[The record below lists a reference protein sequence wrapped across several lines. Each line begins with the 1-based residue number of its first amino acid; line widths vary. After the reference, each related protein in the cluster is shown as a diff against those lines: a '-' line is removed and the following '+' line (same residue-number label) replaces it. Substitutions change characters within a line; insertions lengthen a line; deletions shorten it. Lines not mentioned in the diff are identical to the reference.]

1 MEDKIKL
8 IAQRVKDLREIMD
21 VSIDDMA
28 KELNMTEELYLEYE
42 SGKHDFTFS
51 ILYSIA
57 NKLRIDIVDL
67 MTGETPHLSV
77 CSVVRKGEG
86 LHMERRKEYK
96 YEHLA
101 YIFKNKIMEPFLVTV
116 ESNDIDARGHQNSH
130 DGQEFNYVI
139 EGSMKLLIKDS
150 EIVLHKGDAAYYNAK
165 TPHSMEA
172 IGGCCRFLSVIAK

>member
-8 IAQRVKDLREIMD
+8 IAQRVKDLREVVE
-21 VSIDDMA
+21 VSVDDMA
-28 KELNMTEELYLEYE
+28 KELNISKELYLEYE
-42 SGKHDFTFS
+42 KGKHDFTFS

-57 NKLRIDIVDL
+57 NKLGVDIVDL
-67 MTGETPHLSV
+67 MTGETPHLKV

-116 ESNDIDARGHQNSH
+116 ELSDVDARTHQNTH
-130 DGQEFNYVI
+130 DGQEFNYVL

-150 EIVLHKGDAAYYNAK
+150 EIILNKGDAAYYDAK

-172 IGGCCRFLSVIAK
+172 IGGRCRFLSVIAK